1 MSLKLSDIII
11 GLVST
16 FLFKL
21 RSIDVPKV
29 RLKLIKVVYTE
40 ILKQSPFVDVEF
52 VVPSIQGNPELSGKV
67 GIPFDKISTS
77 NYSQIAFIYGCQ
89 TLQSIDFHKNLLNKG
104 S

>member
-52 VVPSIQGNPELSGKV
+52 VVPSIQGNPELSSKV
-67 GIPFDKISTS
+67 GIPFDEISTS
-77 NYSQIAFIYGCQ
+77 NYFTNSLYLWMSDPLINRF
-89 TLQSIDFHKNLLNKG
+89 S
-104 S
+104 